1 MQILKRITRHC
12 ETGGFAAH
20 HPICITKQSRRFLSK
35 KSQNLIEFIFVFP
48 MLLFISLAIMEVA
61 LFWQD
66 VNTIY
71 NLNAEINAN
80 AALLTYTG
88 MSAPNPTTGTPGSVC
103 PAANDTILPT
113 GDPEE
118 KHSAINTLKRI
129 DSAITLT
136 KPTYK
141 RTIAKGKNEPFVL
154 YKFEGGPEITA
165 SNGEQASQITLWVD
179 CRNPF
184 EDGVTTQLEFY
195 HKTLIM
201 RASIP
206 RFDKPEPIVIIP
218 DKIFIASPK
227 LNTLRHY

>member
-1 MQILKRITRHC
+1 MTRHC
-12 ETGGFAAH
+12 ETLNIDSDKNCT
-20 HPICITKQSRRFLSK
+20 PKQSRRFLTK

-48 MLLFISLAIMEVA
+48 IMIFLSLAIMEVA

-66 VNTIY
+66 VNAIY

-80 AALLTYTG
+80 VALLDYSKIDKG
-88 MSAPNPTTGTPGSVC
+88 AVC
-103 PAANDTILPT
+103 PAADESNIQ
-113 GDPEE
+113 

-136 KPTYK
+136 TSPNYTK
-141 RTIAKGKNEPFVL
+141 TIVDGKTEPFVL
-154 YKFEGGPEITA
+154 YKFEGGPSITA
-165 SNGEQASQITLWVD
+165 SNGETARQITLWVD
-179 CRNPF
+179 CRNPY

-201 RASIP
+201 KASIP
-206 RFDKPEPIVIIP
+206 RFDSPEPIVIIP

>member
-1 MQILKRITRHC
+1 MQIFKCLK
-12 ETGGFAAH
+12 
-20 HPICITKQSRRFLSK
+20 KS
-35 KSQNLIEFIFVFP
+35 KSQNLIEFIFVLP
-48 MLLFISLAIMEVA
+48 ILIFISLAIMEVA

-80 AALLTYTG
+80 AALLPYTG
-88 MSAPNPTTGTPGSVC
+88 LNVANPTTGTAANVC
-103 PAANDTILPT
+103 PAADDSKKPDGTYRI
-113 GDPEE
+113 E
-118 KHSAINTLKRI
+118 HSAIATLDRI

-136 KPTYK
+136 NPTYT
-141 RTIAKGKNEPFVL
+141 RDTANEDGQEPFRL
-154 YKFEGGPEITA
+154 YKFVGGPSITA
-165 SNGEQASQITLWVD
+165 SNGESAHQITLWVD

-195 HKTLIM
+195 HKTLVM
-201 RASIP
+201 KASIP

-218 DKIFIASPK
+218 DKVFIASPK

>member
-1 MQILKRITRHC
+1 MQIFKR
-12 ETGGFAAH
+12 
-20 HPICITKQSRRFLSK
+20 L
-35 KSQNLIEFIFVFP
+35 KSQNLIEFIFVLP
-48 MLLFISLAIMEVA
+48 ILLFISLAIMEVA

-66 VNTIY
+66 VNAIY

-80 AALLTYTG
+80 AALLDYTG
-88 MSAPNPTTGTPGSVC
+88 MEIGSVC
-103 PAANDTILPT
+103 PAADDSKTNGEYTQY
-113 GDPEE
+113 
-118 KHSAINTLKRI
+118 HSAIATLDRI

-136 KPTYK
+136 NPTY
-141 RTIAKGKNEPFVL
+141 TDHATAAANGKGKEPFAL
-154 YKFEGGPEITA
+154 YKFEGGPSITA
-165 SNGEQASQITLWVD
+165 SNGESARQITLWVD

-195 HKTLIM
+195 HKTVVM